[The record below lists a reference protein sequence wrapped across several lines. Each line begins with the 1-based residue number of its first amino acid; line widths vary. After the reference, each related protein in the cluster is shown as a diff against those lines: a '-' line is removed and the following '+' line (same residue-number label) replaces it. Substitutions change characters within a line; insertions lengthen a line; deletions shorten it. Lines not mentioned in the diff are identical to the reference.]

1 MTDAKKFDEKTR
13 LLHEGRVS
21 ADHHGAV
28 NPPIYHA
35 STFLFESYKQ
45 LLGKAPFPKHY
56 YGRHTTPTS
65 AALEDAITMLEGGYK
80 TVLTPSG
87 LNACAI
93 AMMAFV
99 AQGDHLLISDSAYE
113 PSRDFCDYTLARI
126 GVEVTRFNPAIGADI
141 ESLITPKTKVIF
153 MEAPGSQTM
162 EIPDLKGIIKIAQ
175 AHNITTM
182 LDNTWAT
189 PVYFKPLEIGINISI
204 QAATKYIIGHA
215 DALMGTICCDEQSY
229 DQLRKTHRVF
239 GLCAGADDV
248 RLALRGLRTLNIRL
262 KHHEESALEI
272 AKWLEKQ
279 SIVKQVLHPALES
292 FPFHNQWK
300 DYFSG
305 ASGLFSFI
313 IPHQT
318 EDALCAMLDDMD
330 LFGMGFSWGGFE
342 SLIMPYP
349 RIKRATDA
357 EPPDGL
363 LIRLH
368 IGLEDVEDLKQ
379 DLTKAF
385 ERLQNFTPA

>member
-1 MTDAKKFDEKTR
+1 MTDKKKHHEKTR

-21 ADHHGAV
+21 ADYQGAV
-28 NPPIYHA
+28 NPPVFHA
-35 STFLFESYKQ
+35 STFLFDSYKQ

-99 AQGDHLLISDSAYE
+99 EQGDHLLISDSAYE

-126 GVEVTRFNPAIGADI
+126 GVDVTRFNPNMGADI
-141 ESLITPKTKVIF
+141 EELITPKTKVIF

-162 EIPDLKGIIKIAQ
+162 EIPDLRGIIKIAQ
-175 AHNITTM
+175 AHHITTIM
-182 LDNTWAT
+182 DNTWAT
-189 PVYFKPLEIGINISI
+189 PVFFKPLDIGINISI

-215 DALMGTICCDEQSY
+215 DALMGTICCDELSY

-239 GLCAGADDV
+239 GICAGADDV

-262 KHHEESALEI
+262 KQHEKSALEI

-279 SIVKQVLHPALES
+279 QIVKEVLHPALSSNPYHKRWQE
-292 FPFHNQWK
+292 
-300 DYFSG
+300 YFSG

-313 IPHQT
+313 IPNQS
-318 EDALCAMLDDMD
+318 EDALCAMLDDMA

-357 EPPDGL
+357 PIPDGT

-368 IGLEDVEDLKQ
+368 IGLEDIEDLKQ
-379 DLTKAF
+379 DLTAAF
-385 ERLQNFTPA
+385 ERLQNFNKA